1 MNVYGVIMAGGGGTR
16 FWPLSRKN
24 KPKQLLSLSGK
35 DVMINET
42 IARLSLFIKK
52 ENEFIVT
59 GKNQVE
65 EMIKVTEGKV
75 YKENILTEPS
85 ARNTS
90 ACIGYSAIK
99 ILKEK
104 GDGVMVVTPSDAYI
118 KDEEE
123 YARILMSAVE
133 VAKKEDCIVTIGIT
147 PTIPATGYGYIQYHE
162 NGEIAKKVE
171 RFVEKPNEEKAKE
184 YLSQGN
190 FVWNSGVFVFKAS
203 FILTCFE
210 RFLPEIYRDLTKI
223 GASIGTPEEK
233 KVLEEIY
240 PQIYSVS
247 VDYGIMEKEKNIKVI
262 PGNFGWSDVGSWD
275 MMDALHKPDD
285 NGNISIGDNILC
297 DTVNSTVYSE
307 NKLIAVVGMDGVV
320 VVEAGGAILVCP
332 KDKAQDVKKAVEQL
346 KEKARED
353 LL

>member
-35 DVMINET
+35 EVMINET
-42 IARLSLFIKK
+42 IARLSLFIEKDGL
-52 ENEFIVT
+52 FIVT
-59 GKNQVE
+59 GKNQFD
-65 EMIKVTEGKV
+65 EMASVTRGRLPV
-75 YKENILTEPS
+75 SNILSEPA

-90 ACIGYSAIK
+90 ACIGYAAVK

-118 KDEEE
+118 KQEKE
-123 YARILMSAVE
+123 YAKILTLAVE
-133 VAKKEDCIVTIGIT
+133 TAEREDCIVTIGIT
-147 PTIPATGYGYIQYHE
+147 PTFPATGYGYIQYE
-162 NGEIAKKVE
+162 DSDAPAKRVE
-171 RFVEKPNEEKAKE
+171 RFVEKPSEEKAKE
-184 YLSQGN
+184 YLREGN

-203 FILTCFE
+203 FILSCFE
-210 RFLPEIYRDLTKI
+210 RYLPEIYRDLKKI
-223 GASIGTPEEK
+223 EASIGTEK
-233 KVLEEIY
+233 EVEVLEEVY

-247 VDYGIMEKEKNIKVI
+247 VDYGIMEKEENIKVI
-262 PGNFGWSDVGSWD
+262 PGDFGWSDVGSWD
-275 MMDALHKPDD
+275 MMDALHSPDE
-285 NGNISIGDNILC
+285 NGNISLGDNILC

-332 KDKAQDVKKAVEQL
+332 KEKAQDVKKAVEKL
-346 KEKARED
+346 KENSRED

>member
-42 IARLSLFIKK
+42 IARLSRFIEKDGLFV
-52 ENEFIVT
+52 VT
-59 GKNQVE
+59 GKNQAE
-65 EMIKVTEGKV
+65 EMVRVTEGRLNKA
-75 YKENILTEPS
+75 NILSEPA

-90 ACIGYSAIK
+90 ACIGYAAVK

-118 KDEEE
+118 KDEIE
-123 YARILMSAVE
+123 YAKILTSAVE

-147 PTIPATGYGYIQYHE
+147 PTFPATGYGYIQFE
-162 NGEIAKKVE
+162 ESDEVAKKVE

-184 YLSQGN
+184 YLKEGN

-203 FILTCFE
+203 FIISCFE
-210 RFLPEIYRDLTKI
+210 RYLPEIYRDLMKI
-223 GASIGTPEEK
+223 EISIGKEDEIA
-233 KVLEEIY
+233 VLEEVY

-262 PGNFGWSDVGSWD
+262 PGDFGWSDVGSWD
-275 MMDALHKPDD
+275 MMDALHTPDE
-285 NGNISIGDNILC
+285 NGNIILGDNVLC
-297 DTVNSTVYSE
+297 DTINSTVYSE
-307 NKLIAVVGMDGVV
+307 EKLIAVVGMDGVV

-332 KDKAQDVKKAVEQL
+332 KEKAQDVKKVVEKL
-346 KEKARED
+346 KEKTRED